1 MGNGIKPASILL
13 DRKRK
18 EFYIEGSRTSAR
30 HCEIIDN
37 IVDVCYYVHS

>member
-18 EFYIEGSRTSAR
+18 EFYIEGSRISAR
-30 HCEIIDN
+30 HLGLFHEEIKN
-37 IVDVCYYVHS
+37 